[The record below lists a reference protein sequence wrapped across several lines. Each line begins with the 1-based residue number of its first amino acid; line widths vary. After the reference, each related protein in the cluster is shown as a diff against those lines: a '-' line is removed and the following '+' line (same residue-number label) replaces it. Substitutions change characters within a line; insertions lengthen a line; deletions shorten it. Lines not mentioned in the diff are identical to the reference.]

1 MRLNLATVSAVAI
14 AAAMFHQPV
23 QAADV
28 NEQGAKEL
36 QGSLT
41 KLMPQKAVEKGVVAV
56 SPQGDKYQI
65 LFDLPKLI
73 GVFDNPHFSL
83 TQISPMTLFAKP
95 ADGGLWQVDGTN
107 DFAFSST
114 GKDLEGK
121 ASDFSYTIAK
131 VAYNGLF
138 DPAISYFRSGDFTS
152 GPGSI
157 KTTAGEEKMDASF
170 SGMNYTLSS
179 VAGAAAGAV
188 DFRGSGSIADFKQSI
203 ATPQAP
209 FEFTAESIDIDAGA
223 SGVNAQKLRD
233 LFLFIADRADKDK
246 LETAEIEE
254 LKGHV
259 RGAMPFFTSF
269 DEKIDLQ
276 KSKVSTAMGDVS
288 AETVSYL
295 LKANGPLEAAEIGFG
310 LGAKELALADGM
322 VPPIYA
328 PFVPTVADVQL
339 SVPNLNLQAPIDV
352 MLNADYSKDK
362 PLSDEESAAMGLSVF
377 PGGSYTVNINK
388 SVVTSPSYD
397 LEISGKVTGSLM
409 APDRVQVD
417 TVILARDFDKT
428 MAAVQKLGQ
437 ADPQA
442 MQAFLGMTM
451 VKGLAKTDADG
462 RSRWEVSVDQN
473 RKITINGN
481 LLPF

>member
-1 MRLNLATVSAVAI
+1 MRLNLATASAVAI

-23 QAADV
+23 QATEI

-41 KLMPQKAVEKGVVAV
+41 KMLPTKAVEKGVVAV
-56 SPQGDKYQI
+56 TPQSDKYQI
-65 LFDLPKLI
+65 LFDLPKLV
-73 GVFDNPHFSL
+73 GLFDNPNFTL
-83 TQISPMTLFAKP
+83 KQISPMTLFAKP

-121 ASDFSYTIAK
+121 PSDFSYSIAK
-131 VAYNGLF
+131 IAYKGLF

-152 GPGSI
+152 GAGTI
-157 KTTAGEEKMDASF
+157 KTTAGEDKMDASF

-179 VAGAAAGAV
+179 VAGAAANTV

-203 ATPQAP
+203 AAPQAP
-209 FEFTAESIDIDAGA
+209 FEFSAESVDVDAGA
-223 SGVNAQKLRD
+223 AGINAQKLRD
-233 LFLFIADRADKDK
+233 LFLFVADRADKKK
-246 LETAEIEE
+246 LDAPEIEE

-259 RGAMPFFTSF
+259 RSALPFFTSF

-276 KSKVSTAMGDVS
+276 KSKVTTEMGDVS
-288 AETVSYL
+288 AENVSYI
-295 LKANGPLEAAEIGFG
+295 LKAAGPMEAMEVGFG
-310 LGAKELALADGM
+310 FGTKELALAEGM

-328 PFVPTVADVQL
+328 PFVPTVADLQF

-352 MLNADYSKDK
+352 MLNADYTKEK
-362 PLSDEESAAMGLSVF
+362 PISDAEAAAMGLSVF
-377 PGGSYTVNINK
+377 PGGAYTVNINK
-388 SVVTSPSYD
+388 SVVTAPSYD
-397 LEISGKVTGSLM
+397 LEISGKVSGSLM
-409 APDRVQVD
+409 APDKVQVD

-428 MAAVQKLGQ
+428 MAAVQELGQ
-437 ADPQA
+437 ADPQV
-442 MQAFLGMTM
+442 MQVFLGMTM
-451 VKGLAKTDADG
+451 IKGLAKTDADG

-473 RKITINGN
+473 RKVTINGN